1 MNKKRLFRV
10 MSTVLCGVISFS
22 TVATLGSCGQKK
34 KDSITIMTEELSGLF
49 NPFYATSGTDMDVV
63 GMTQI
68 GMLSTDRNGNLVAGD
83 TEPTVVKDF
92 EYHIEGTG
100 EEAKT
105 IYTFV
110 LKNNLK
116 FSDGHPLTMED
127 VLFNMYEYLDPVY
140 TGSSTMYSIDIE
152 GLSQYRTQT
161 NYASGSESADAQIAQ
176 NANAYARLRILELR
190 NIFEQI
196 GKEKYGS
203 TTQTFKATSEEMKAA
218 IDKHNV
224 SDGYKRAVASKQE
237 QADLAAK
244 GADEEAAF
252 YRAQLWADYQETLT
266 TFKKELQADFKAAK
280 ESYDLTTAP
289 YSDHA
294 EALSSDIFKFFLYEG
309 YITPVYAKLP
319 NANRDDKTKILKFE
333 NTQVAQGKTE
343 EQAIEYV
350 YKQKIEDELHQIL
363 SYWGT
368 AGTLTTKYS
377 AESID
382 IQLHD
387 NMKDGELAYPNV
399 SGIVSLGHTTD
410 TKTVKI
416 GEKTYNVAS
425 DLDENGVPKNSN
437 EYEVLQ
443 ITVKGTDPKAIY
455 SFGFSVAPAHYY
467 SADEDHPNGREIDI
481 KNNKFGVEWASSEFQ
496 SNTIQSAQHLE
507 VPMGAG
513 AFQATNK
520 DNATNPKGSEFWSQN
535 IVYFKRND
543 NFEFPVKAEK
553 LRFQVVSA
561 SNALD
566 KLENG
571 EVDYITPQFTKA
583 NSARLAELEKKGF
596 TQLSSWQ
603 LGYGYIGIN
612 AGKVPN
618 VNVRRA
624 IMAAM
629 QTSLA
634 LEYYETGT
642 CKVIDWPMSTVSW
655 AYPYQADGTTSKPN
669 GQDYMMWK
677 QGDEKNGYASA
688 KAEIQKYMNAAN
700 VKEGDSA
707 LKIKFTIAGASIT
720 EHPTYAVF
728 KQAAEILNSM
738 GWEVEV
744 KADSQALTKL
754 STGSLEVWAAAW
766 GAALDPDM
774 YQVYHK
780 NSTATSVYAWGYRE
794 IKADTTTYK
803 YENDQINALSEII
816 DEARSMM
823 DQDARKPLYE
833 SAMRI
838 VLDLAIEMP
847 VYQRMTLY
855 AYNNKTLQGLNNTVN
870 PYTSPL
876 EKIWDLELTD
886 AAKAGTAGGSSVVV
900 IVIVAVVGA
909 AALAAGGF
917 FGYKFLM
924 KKKASGMN
932 EYEEDEDETEENN
945 TEVEETSEETEV
957 EEASEET
964 EE

>member
-1 MNKKRLFRV
+1 MV
-10 MSTVLCGVISFS
+10 S
-22 TVATLGSCGQKK
+22 
-34 KDSITIMTEELSGLF
+34 EL
-49 NPFYATSGTDMDVV
+49 N
-63 GMTQI
+63 
-68 GMLSTDRNGNLVAGD
+68 
-83 TEPTVVKDF
+83 
-92 EYHIEGTG
+92 
-100 EEAKT
+100 
-105 IYTFV
+105 
-110 LKNNLK
+110 
-116 FSDGHPLTMED
+116 
-127 VLFNMYEYLDPVY
+127 
-140 TGSSTMYSIDIE
+140 
-152 GLSQYRTQT
+152 
-161 NYASGSESADAQIAQ
+161 
-176 NANAYARLRILELR
+176 
-190 NIFEQI
+190 
-196 GKEKYGS
+196 
-203 TTQTFKATSEEMKAA
+203 
-218 IDKHNV
+218 
-224 SDGYKRAVASKQE
+224 
-237 QADLAAK
+237 
-244 GADEEAAF
+244 
-252 YRAQLWADYQETLT
+252 
-266 TFKKELQADFKAAK
+266 
-280 ESYDLTTAP
+280 
-289 YSDHA
+289 
-294 EALSSDIFKFFLYEG
+294 
-309 YITPVYAKLP
+309 
-319 NANRDDKTKILKFE
+319 
-333 NTQVAQGKTE
+333 
-343 EQAIEYV
+343 
-350 YKQKIEDELHQIL
+350 QIL
-363 SYWGT
+363 TYWGT

-387 NMKDGELAYPNV
+387 NMGADGKLAYPNV
-399 SGIVSLGHTTD
+399 SGIVSLGHTTNVE
-410 TKTVKI
+410 TVTL
-416 GEKTYNVAS
+416 GDKTYNVAS
-425 DLDENGVPKNSN
+425 ASELDENGVPKSSD

-443 ITVKGTDPKAIY
+443 ITVNGTDPKAIY

-467 SADEDHPNGREIDI
+467 SADEEYPNGRPIDI
-481 KNNKFGVEWASSEFQ
+481 ANNQFGVEWASSEFQ

-520 DNATNPKGSEFWSQN
+520 DHVDNPKGSEFWSQN
-535 IVYFKRND
+535 IVYFKANK

-583 NSARLAELEKKGF
+583 NSARLAELSKKGF

-618 VNVRRA
+618 VNIRRA

-655 AYPYQADGTTSKPN
+655 AYPYQADGVTSKPN
-669 GQDYMMWK
+669 GKDYMTWTK
-677 QGDEKNGYASA
+677 DDEKNDYASA
-688 KAEIQKYMNAAN
+688 KSEIQKYMNAAN
-700 VKEGDSA
+700 VKAGDSA

-738 GWEVEV
+738 GWDVEV

-794 IKADTTTYK
+794 IKADTSTYK
-803 YENDQINALSEII
+803 YENEQITKLSGII
-816 DEARSMM
+816 DDARSIM
-823 DQDARKPLYE
+823 DQDQRRPMYE
-833 SAMRI
+833 EAMRI

-855 AYNNKTLQGLNNTVN
+855 AYNNKTIKGLNNTVN

-876 EKIWDLELTD
+876 EKIWDLELAED
-886 AAKAGTAGGSSVVV
+886 A
-900 IVIVAVVGA
+900 
-909 AALAAGGF
+909 
-917 FGYKFLM
+917 
-924 KKKASGMN
+924 
-932 EYEEDEDETEENN
+932 
-945 TEVEETSEETEV
+945 
-957 EEASEET
+957 
-964 EE
+964 

>member
-10 MSTVLCGVISFS
+10 MSTVLCGVIGFS
-22 TVATLGSCGQKK
+22 TVATLGACGQKK

-83 TEPTVVKDF
+83 AEPTVVKDF
-92 EYHIEGTG
+92 EYHIEGEG
-100 EEAKT
+100 DDAKT

-110 LKNNLK
+110 IKNDLK

-161 NYASGSESADAQIAQ
+161 NYAGGSESTDAQISQ

-190 NIFEQI
+190 NIYEQAGRI
-196 GKEKYGS
+196 GNATS
-203 TTQTFKATSEEMKAA
+203 TTFSLDADGMKAA
-218 IDKHNV
+218 IDKHNAT
-224 SDGYKRAVASKQE
+224 DGYKKAVASKQE

-244 GADEEAAF
+244 GAAEEAAF

-266 TFKKELQADFKAAK
+266 TFKKELQADYKAAK

-294 EALSSDIFKFFLYEG
+294 EALSNDIFKFFLYEG
-309 YITPVYAKLP
+309 YIVPEYNKIQGKVD
-319 NANRDDKTKILKFE
+319 RTKILKFD
-333 NTQVAQGKTE
+333 NTGIVDRYKTE
-343 EQAIEYV
+343 EEAINRV
-350 YKQKIEDELHQIL
+350 YNDKIVSELNQIL
-363 SYWGT
+363 TYWGT

-443 ITVKGTDPKAIY
+443 ITVNGTDPKAIY

-467 SADEDHPNGREIDI
+467 SADADHPNGREIDI

-596 TQLSSWQ
+596 TQLSAWQ

-669 GQDYMMWK
+669 GKDYMMWK
-677 QGDEKNGYASA
+677 QGDEKNDYASA
-688 KAEIQKYMNAAN
+688 KDEIQKYMNAAN
-700 VKEGDSA
+700 VKEGDAA
-707 LKIKFTIAGASIT
+707 LKVKFTIAGASIT

-794 IKADTTTYK
+794 IKADTSTYK
-803 YENDQINALSEII
+803 YENEQINALSEII

-823 DQDARKPLYE
+823 DQNARRPLYE
-833 SAMRI
+833 DAMRI

-870 PYTSPL
+870 PYSSPL
-876 EKIWDLELTD
+876 EKIWDLELTEE
-886 AAKAGTAGGSSVVV
+886 AKAGTAGGSSVVV

-924 KKKASGMN
+924 KKKASGMD
-932 EYEEDEDETEENN
+932 YEEDEDEI
-945 TEVEETSEETEV
+945 EETKTEV

-964 EE
+964 EETEE